1 MNEREKEY
9 RGYYAVITASDKL
22 IVGEL
27 SGYEVPLEFM
37 QKTVGGSIER
47 VSSPSD
53 KFPFDYYV
61 DDEGMFKHQFNLTAS
76 GIIFVNWDC
85 KVRQGIYG
93 DMLVLAHDGDITRP
107 LTKEEVDTI
116 TKRYEVMHEI
126 VVKYVKYKEMRDI
139 K

>member
-9 RGYYAVITASDKL
+9 RGYYAVITANDKL

-37 QKTVGGSIER
+37 QKTVGGFIER

-61 DDEGMFKHQFNLTAS
+61 DDEGMFKHQLNLTAC
-76 GIIFVNWDC
+76 GIIFVNWNC

-116 TKRYEVMHEI
+116 TKRYEVMHKI
-126 VVKYVKYKEMRDI
+126 VVNYKEARNI
-139 K
+139 R

>member
-27 SGYEVPLEFM
+27 NCYEVPLEFM
-37 QKTVGGSIER
+37 QKTVGGYIER
-47 VSSPSD
+47 VSSPRD
-53 KFPFDYYV
+53 EFPFDYYV
-61 DDEGMFKHQFNLTAS
+61 DDEGMFKHQLNLTAS
-76 GIIFVNWDC
+76 GIIFVNWNC

-93 DMLVLAHDGDITRP
+93 DMLVLASDGDITRP
-107 LTKEEVDTI
+107 LTKEELDTI
-116 TKRYEVMHEI
+116 KQRYEVMHDI
-126 VVKYVKYKEMRDI
+126 VVRYKEMRN

>member
-9 RGYYAVITASDKL
+9 RGYYAVITADDKL

-27 SGYEVPLEFM
+27 NGYEVPLEFM
-37 QKTVGGSIER
+37 QKTVGGFIER
-47 VSSPSD
+47 VPSPSD

-61 DDEGMFKHQFNLTAS
+61 DDEGMFKHQLNLTAS
-76 GIIFVNWDC
+76 GIIFVNWNQ
-85 KVRQGIYG
+85 KVRQEIYG
-93 DMLVLAHDGDITRP
+93 DMLVLAHDDDIIRP

-116 TKRYEVMHEI
+116 KQRYEVMHKI
-126 VVKYVKYKEMRDI
+126 VLNYKEMRNI

>member
-27 SGYEVPLEFM
+27 NCHEVPLEFM
-37 QKTVGGSIER
+37 QKTVGGYIER

-61 DDEGMFKHQFNLTAS
+61 DDEGMFKHQLNLTAS
-76 GIIFVNWDC
+76 GIIFVNWNYE
-85 KVRQGIYG
+85 VRQGIYG

-107 LTKEEVDTI
+107 LTKEELDTI
-116 TKRYEVMHEI
+116 KKRYGVMHDI
-126 VVKYVKYKEMRDI
+126 VVGFKGMENSK
-139 K
+139 

>member
-27 SGYEVPLEFM
+27 NCYEVPLEFM
-37 QKTVGGSIER
+37 QKTVGGYIER
-47 VSSPSD
+47 VSSPRD
-53 KFPFDYYV
+53 EFPLDYYV
-61 DDEGMFKHQFNLTAS
+61 DDDGMFKHQLNLTAS
-76 GIIFVNWDC
+76 GIIFVNWNC

-93 DMLVLAHDGDITRP
+93 DMLVLAHDGYIIRP
-107 LTKEEVDTI
+107 LTKEELDTI
-116 TKRYEVMHEI
+116 KKRYEVMHEI
-126 VVKYVKYKEMRDI
+126 VVRYKEMRNS

>member
-27 SGYEVPLEFM
+27 NGYEVPLEFM
-37 QKTVGGSIER
+37 QKTVGGLIER

-61 DDEGMFKHQFNLTAS
+61 DDEGIFKHQLNLTAS
-76 GIIFVNWDC
+76 GIIFVNWNY
-85 KVRQGIYG
+85 KVSQEIYG
-93 DMLVLAHDGDITRP
+93 DMLVLAHDGDIIRP

-116 TKRYEVMHEI
+116 TKRYEVMHKI
-126 VVKYVKYKEMRDI
+126 VIDYKGMRNI

>member
-9 RGYYAVITASDKL
+9 RGYYAVITASDNL

-61 DDEGMFKHQFNLTAS
+61 DDEGMFKHQLNLTAS
-76 GIIFVNWDC
+76 GIIFVNWDF
-85 KVRQGIYG
+85 KVRQRIYG

-116 TKRYEVMHEI
+116 TKRYEFIHEI
-126 VVKYVKYKEMRDI
+126 VVEYKEMRNI

>member
-37 QKTVGGSIER
+37 QKTVGGFIER

-61 DDEGMFKHQFNLTAS
+61 DDEGMFKHQLNLTAS
-76 GIIFVNWDC
+76 GIIFVNWNS

-116 TKRYEVMHEI
+116 TNRYEVMHKI
-126 VVKYVKYKEMRDI
+126 VVNYKETRNVR
-139 K
+139 

>member
-27 SGYEVPLEFM
+27 NGYEVPLEFM
-37 QKTVGGSIER
+37 QKTVGGYIER
-47 VSSPSD
+47 VPSPID
-53 KFPFDYYV
+53 TFPFDYYV
-61 DDEGMFKHQFNLTAS
+61 DDEGMFKHELNLTAS
-76 GIIFVNWDC
+76 GIIFVNWNY

-93 DMLVLAHDGDITRP
+93 DMLVLAHDGDIIRP

-116 TKRYEVMHEI
+116 KQRYEVMHEI
-126 VVKYVKYKEMRDI
+126 VVKYKETRNI

>member
-27 SGYEVPLEFM
+27 NGYEVPLEFM
-37 QKTVGGSIER
+37 QKTVGGYIER
-47 VSSPSD
+47 VPSPSD
-53 KFPFDYYV
+53 TFPFDYYV
-61 DDEGMFKHQFNLTAS
+61 DDEGMFKHELNLTAS
-76 GIIFVNWDC
+76 GIIFVNWNY

-93 DMLVLAHDGDITRP
+93 DMLVLAHDGDIIRP

-116 TKRYEVMHEI
+116 KKRYEVMHEI
-126 VVKYVKYKEMRDI
+126 VVKYRETRNI

>member
-27 SGYEVPLEFM
+27 NGYEVPLEFM
-37 QKTVGGSIER
+37 QKTVGGYIER
-47 VSSPSD
+47 VPSPRD

-61 DDEGMFKHQFNLTAS
+61 DDEGLFKHQLNLTAS

-85 KVRQGIYG
+85 NVRQGIYG
-93 DMLVLAHDGDITRP
+93 DMLVLAHDGYITRP

-116 TKRYEVMHEI
+116 KQRYEVMHEI
-126 VVKYVKYKEMRDI
+126 VVKYKEMRNI

>member
-27 SGYEVPLEFM
+27 NCYEVPLEFM
-37 QKTVGGSIER
+37 QKTVGGYIER
-47 VSSPSD
+47 VSSPRD
-53 KFPFDYYV
+53 TFPFDYYV
-61 DDEGMFKHQFNLTAS
+61 DDEGMFKHQLNLTAS
-76 GIIFVNWDC
+76 GIIFVNWNY

-107 LTKEEVDTI
+107 LTKDELDTI
-116 TKRYEVMHEI
+116 KKRYEVMHEI
-126 VVKYVKYKEMRDI
+126 VVKYKEMRNI

>member
-27 SGYEVPLEFM
+27 NGYEVPLEFM
-37 QKTVGGSIER
+37 RKTVGGFIER
-47 VSSPSD
+47 VPSPID

-61 DDEGMFKHQFNLTAS
+61 DDEGMFKHPLNLTAS
-76 GIIFVNWDC
+76 GIIFVNWNC
-85 KVRQGIYG
+85 NIRQGIYG
-93 DMLVLAHDGDITRP
+93 DMLVLAHDGDIIRP

-126 VVKYVKYKEMRDI
+126 VVKHKEMRNI

>member
-9 RGYYAVITASDKL
+9 RGYYVVITTDNKL

-27 SGYEVPLEFM
+27 NCYEVPLEFM
-37 QKTVGGSIER
+37 QKTVGGFIER
-47 VSSPSD
+47 VSSPRD
-53 KFPFDYYV
+53 TFPFDYYV
-61 DDEGMFKHQFNLTAS
+61 DDEGMFKHPLNLTAS
-76 GIIFVNWDC
+76 GIIFVNWDY

-93 DMLVLAHDGDITRP
+93 DMLVLAHDGDIIRP

-116 TKRYEVMHEI
+116 TKRYEVMHDI
-126 VVKYVKYKEMRDI
+126 VVKYREMRNI